1 MDNVDGA
8 HGEGQGTRRGE
19 HPTCSRDIPSN
30 AAEDVKHNGDHKSS
44 FTTQIVAKEADDQ
57 LASDATDQ
65 GGGGHQSLGAVG
77 DQLLSLQRNGSAH
90 RSSDPY
96 VDVFKDLDNDVDDV
110 QGVAT
115 DELGQAGDDD
125 ITDIVVSRRLFLLFG
140 NDDLSWLLGSNYRLF
155 RHVLASTNALQRQ
168 QKNVM
173 SLFFTILF
181 CSDLCVDS
189 PGS

>member
-1 MDNVDGA
+1 MISWPVT
-8 HGEGQGTRRGE
+8 QPTRE
-19 HPTCSRDIPSN
+19 
-30 AAEDVKHNGDHKSS
+30 AEDISPLALLVISS
-44 FTTQIVAKEADDQ
+44 FPYRE
-57 LASDATDQ
+57 
-65 GGGGHQSLGAVG
+65 
-77 DQLLSLQRNGSAH
+77 NGSAH

-96 VDVFKDLDNDVDDV
+96 VDVFEDLDDNVDDV

-181 CSDLCVDS
+181 CSDLCVDT

>member
-1 MDNVDGA
+1 MISWPVT
-8 HGEGQGTRRGE
+8 QPTRE
-19 HPTCSRDIPSN
+19 
-30 AAEDVKHNGDHKSS
+30 AEDISPLALLVISS
-44 FTTQIVAKEADDQ
+44 FPYRE
-57 LASDATDQ
+57 
-65 GGGGHQSLGAVG
+65 
-77 DQLLSLQRNGSAH
+77 NGSAH

-96 VDVFKDLDNDVDDV
+96 VDVFEDLDDNVDDV

>member
-1 MDNVDGA
+1 MISWPVT
-8 HGEGQGTRRGE
+8 QPTRE
-19 HPTCSRDIPSN
+19 
-30 AAEDVKHNGDHKSS
+30 AEDISPLALLVISS
-44 FTTQIVAKEADDQ
+44 FPYRE
-57 LASDATDQ
+57 
-65 GGGGHQSLGAVG
+65 
-77 DQLLSLQRNGSAH
+77 NGSAH

-96 VDVFKDLDNDVDDV
+96 VDVFEDLDDDVDDV

>member
-1 MDNVDGA
+1 MISWPVT
-8 HGEGQGTRRGE
+8 QPTRE
-19 HPTCSRDIPSN
+19 
-30 AAEDVKHNGDHKSS
+30 AEDISPLALLVISS
-44 FTTQIVAKEADDQ
+44 FPYRE
-57 LASDATDQ
+57 
-65 GGGGHQSLGAVG
+65 
-77 DQLLSLQRNGSAH
+77 NGSAH

-96 VDVFKDLDNDVDDV
+96 IDVFEDLDDNVDDV